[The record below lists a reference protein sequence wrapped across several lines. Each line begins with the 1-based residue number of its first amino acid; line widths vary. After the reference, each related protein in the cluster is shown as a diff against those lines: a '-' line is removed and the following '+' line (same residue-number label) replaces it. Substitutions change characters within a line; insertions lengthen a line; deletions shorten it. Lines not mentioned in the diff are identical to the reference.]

1 MSDFAFLAR
10 LQEGIAPYRQPMF
23 RALDAIWKHP
33 ETGFREWFAH
43 EYLKNSFE
51 EMGYTLTEAGNIP
64 GFYADVDTGRE
75 GPTVLLMGELDS
87 VICPAH
93 PDADPQTGA
102 VHACGHCAQAASLI
116 GIAGLFRDGSLL
128 RGLSGKVRIM
138 AVPAEELLEIG
149 YREELRKKGIIR
161 YLGGKVEFLHRGMM
175 DGVDIAMMVH
185 TAGGRGMGIPDGGN
199 GCIAKTITYKGK
211 AAHAGGA
218 PHDGINALYAASL
231 GMQAANS
238 LRETFRDGDHIRF
251 HPIIT
256 GNGGAVNVIPDK
268 AVLESY
274 VRGAT
279 LEAIAEANA
288 KINRALA
295 ASAAAIGA
303 QVHLRDLPGYMP
315 VAVDPE
321 LARLTTEMMRQVVGD
336 SGPVTAGGYWDTGCT
351 DMGDMSAVMPAIQP
365 YCGGAAGTGHGTD
378 YRIVDPEEAVVRP
391 AVFLAAMTCA
401 LLEKE
406 AGAARSVLENA
417 SPRFAAKED
426 YFRAID
432 SLSLDTDAV
441 TYREDG
447 SVGLLEKT

>member
-211 AAHAGGA
+211 AAHAGG
-218 PHDGINALYAASL
+218 
-231 GMQAANS
+231 
-238 LRETFRDGDHIRF
+238 
-251 HPIIT
+251 
-256 GNGGAVNVIPDK
+256 
-268 AVLESY
+268 
-274 VRGAT
+274 
-279 LEAIAEANA
+279 
-288 KINRALA
+288 
-295 ASAAAIGA
+295 
-303 QVHLRDLPGYMP
+303 
-315 VAVDPE
+315 
-321 LARLTTEMMRQVVGD
+321 
-336 SGPVTAGGYWDTGCT
+336 YWDTGCT